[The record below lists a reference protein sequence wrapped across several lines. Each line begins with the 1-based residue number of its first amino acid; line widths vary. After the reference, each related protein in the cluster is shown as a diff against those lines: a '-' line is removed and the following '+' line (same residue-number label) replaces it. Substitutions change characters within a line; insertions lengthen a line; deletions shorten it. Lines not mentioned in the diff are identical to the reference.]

1 MYSLCHFHYEYP
13 DLLLTSFAMW
23 SGIGPLDI
31 LVHIIQIIIPL
42 YTTHN
47 IITNQIFIYII
58 YTYIYI
64 YIPLCWSN
72 LFFLRRV
79 CSGNPAATTAA
90 TFGLHPVRSVFF
102 ISSIRAALCFS
113 VFRLCPVFQA
123 GAFRFWLS
131 GNLQKKYSIARES
144 NAHVMHM
151 FLSMLL
157 FDMFDVLSI
166 LSYSLNFR
174 HYVCVT
180 TLRQCICWRM
190 RTRTDPQIPQIE
202 VKSRRSCHRFNFCYN
217 LLFEFMCNICCAF
230 PFSSFHPLSFFSV
243 ENSAENQESEREDR
257 ADLEVIRWSD
267 LSSRVTECDVSMCM

>member
-1 MYSLCHFHYEYP
+1 M
-13 DLLLTSFAMW
+13 
-23 SGIGPLDI
+23 
-31 LVHIIQIIIPL
+31 VK
-42 YTTHN
+42 
-47 IITNQIFIYII
+47 
-58 YTYIYI
+58 
-64 YIPLCWSN
+64 
-72 LFFLRRV
+72 
-79 CSGNPAATTAA
+79 
-90 TFGLHPVRSVFF
+90 SVFF
-102 ISSIRAALCFS
+102 KTCLFRKPGRHYSCDFWASPCALRVFHIVDSGCF
-113 VFRLCPVFQA
+113 VFFRFPLCTVFQA

-217 LLFEFMCNICCAF
+217 L
-230 PFSSFHPLSFFSV
+230 
-243 ENSAENQESEREDR
+243 
-257 ADLEVIRWSD
+257 
-267 LSSRVTECDVSMCM
+267 

>member
-1 MYSLCHFHYEYP
+1 MYHRSL
-13 DLLLTSFAMW
+13 
-23 SGIGPLDI
+23 
-31 LVHIIQIIIPL
+31 
-42 YTTHN
+42 
-47 IITNQIFIYII
+47 IY
-58 YTYIYI
+58 

-72 LFFLRRV
+72 LFFLNVFVQETRPPLQLRLLGFTCALRV
-79 CSGNPAATTAA
+79 
-90 TFGLHPVRSVFF
+90 F

-113 VFRLCPVFQA
+113 VFPLCPVFQA

-166 LSYSLNFR
+166 FSYSLNFR

-217 LLFEFMCNICCAF
+217 LLFEFMCNICF
-230 PFSSFHPLSFFSV
+230 WVVLFLFQLRTPLRIR
-243 ENSAENQESEREDR
+243 NPSERTER
-257 ADLEVIRWSD
+257 IWKLSD
-267 LSSRVTECDVSMCM
+267 DQTCRRVSRNVMCM